1 MQGNRKKRISPLG
14 GIGMNNF
21 EIKSRLE
28 NGIVHFEIYRDG
40 VFQWSEDTLEEAL
53 RSIKVHD
60 GHHKK

>member
-1 MQGNRKKRISPLG
+1 
-14 GIGMNNF
+14 MNNF